1 MEADDQEIMDLP
13 MMSNR
18 DISLVTHY
26 IIDLSCDMKSKSFT
40 GSITLF
46 MQPAPK
52 STSLLSGSKTPY
64 VICSSNFSNQNET
77 SQGKYSLQTKKLS
90 ASEQTPSSDNSKTDL
105 KVGVHNQQICHSATD
120 VCHSL
125 NCAATEDEDS
135 LKAGSVNKDLQGPS
149 INVNVPGLQMADQ
162 NIDELVQ
169 TRGGVKIGH
178 HCLSS
183 HDDKVNVS
191 SSDINN
197 SLIKDT
203 VPSSL
208 VSCPKIGI
216 PAVDAD
222 FIPNPRTFPFTSSLS
237 PDKNSQEE
245 TQDKVRFSDGKRKIS
260 DDKES
265 PLNSKH
271 AKLNEKMFLLNET
284 WGMEDIPVPV
294 GDQTSDK
301 FVSSNP
307 KSKSS
312 APYSNTDLSDKN
324 QPFVLILDACN
335 IHVSQV
341 KLLELPNC
349 GKCTKPCLK
358 CRTANMTQLEQEK
371 FFRFCSSQPGQNLR
385 FSTTKWSLNIWDER
399 QPPERFD
406 ARLPFVVRIEY
417 STLPEG
423 KSLKWVADQDGNMTV
438 FTRGDFINNR
448 SLFPSQDHP
457 ETLSTWQAYITVTVS
472 DVVLMTGDQEAVV
485 TQQENGFVQ
494 FYYQSSMLMPSST
507 VAIAV
512 GQWQSSTIYE
522 SESLVH
528 EKREKWIPDF
538 CSKTHRSCSVNFSQ
552 HPILPCRVFAPKSLL
567 TQVEAEFQ
575 HYLPKCLAEMHNIF
589 GPHPFCR
596 LDILLV
602 PSCFESLGMAN
613 PCLIFLS
620 ESILVGNCSF
630 CCRLSHEISHSW
642 FGLILGPKDWTEEW
656 MTEGFASFVEDL
668 VHPKV
673 IGMNEKEAEDWF
685 ELRALIKYRVLT
697 AELSHT
703 NDELQ
708 IMRINESD
716 AVANRTEENGSVKNG
731 LNPDKKCLQVHYL
744 KGYFLL
750 RFFSQKVGLPH
761 FKIFLRKY
769 VHHFHGQLVS
779 SQDFLQLLFKEFP
792 ELREEDL
799 DEKCICDEWLDRP
812 GLPKVLQ
819 NLPPNKQA
827 KLINDVYQQFEAIT
841 WGLTSFSG
849 LKLKLICEDQLTLL
863 LELLLDVPCNKLV
876 LEKLYQEFHI
886 SEANP
891 DVRHRWCELVVKH
904 KFTKF
909 YKDVKH
915 FLLHDQAM
923 GIYLFGELML
933 SNSTKQKLLAKECFH
948 LLKDNMDDRLK
959 KSVEELIYG

>member
-1 MEADDQEIMDLP
+1 MKCNAFIEKSKPAKGGTFHIKLRINMEADDQEIMDLP

-52 STSLLSGSKTPY
+52 STSLPSGRKTPY

-77 SQGKYSLQTKKLS
+77 SQ
-90 ASEQTPSSDNSKTDL
+90 
-105 KVGVHNQQICHSATD
+105 
-120 VCHSL
+120 
-125 NCAATEDEDS
+125 
-135 LKAGSVNKDLQGPS
+135 
-149 INVNVPGLQMADQ
+149 
-162 NIDELVQ
+162 
-169 TRGGVKIGH
+169 
-178 HCLSS
+178 
-183 HDDKVNVS
+183 
-191 SSDINN
+191 
-197 SLIKDT
+197 
-203 VPSSL
+203 
-208 VSCPKIGI
+208 
-216 PAVDAD
+216 
-222 FIPNPRTFPFTSSLS
+222 
-237 PDKNSQEE
+237 
-245 TQDKVRFSDGKRKIS
+245 
-260 DDKES
+260 
-265 PLNSKH
+265 
-271 AKLNEKMFLLNET
+271 
-284 WGMEDIPVPV
+284 
-294 GDQTSDK
+294 
-301 FVSSNP
+301 
-307 KSKSS
+307 
-312 APYSNTDLSDKN
+312 
-324 QPFVLILDACN
+324 DACN

-349 GKCTKPCLK
+349 DKCTKPCLK
-358 CRTANMTQLEQEK
+358 CRTANVTQLEKEK

-485 TQQENGFVQ
+485 TQQENAVLHLCPG
-494 FYYQSSMLMPSST
+494 MLMPSST

-512 GQWQSSTIYE
+512 GQWQILTICE
-522 SESLVH
+522 SESLVND
-528 EKREKWIPDF
+528 KREKWVPDF
-538 CSKTHRSCSVNFSQ
+538 CSSSHHSCSVNFSQ

-567 TQVEAEFQ
+567 AQVEAEFQ
-575 HYLPKCLAEMHNIF
+575 HYLPKCLAEMHNVF

-642 FGLILGPKDWTEEW
+642 FGLVLGPKDWTEEW

-716 AVANRTEENGSVKNG
+716 AVANKTEENGSVKNG

-792 ELREEDL
+792 KLR
-799 DEKCICDEWLDRP
+799 
-812 GLPKVLQ
+812 
-819 NLPPNKQA
+819 
-827 KLINDVYQQFEAIT
+827 F
-841 WGLTSFSG
+841 
-849 LKLKLICEDQLTLL
+849 LL
-863 LELLLDVPCNKLV
+863 LSTLSSLLNTHSLFLVCLLFHFEL
-876 LEKLYQEFHI
+876 F
-886 SEANP
+886 
-891 DVRHRWCELVVKH
+891 
-904 KFTKF
+904 F
-909 YKDVKH
+909 
-915 FLLHDQAM
+915 
-923 GIYLFGELML
+923 
-933 SNSTKQKLLAKECFH
+933 
-948 LLKDNMDDRLK
+948 
-959 KSVEELIYG
+959 